1 MFNQKFNAMK
11 CVLVSFLFF
20 ALHSFSFPQQFGW
33 QDISANI
40 PQNNEFPPD
49 LCDLFFVSDDVGWI
63 TTTSYNEI
71 FKTTDGGATFS
82 TQTTL

>member
-1 MFNQKFNAMK
+1 MKKF
-11 CVLVSFLFF
+11 LLLFTF
-20 ALHSFSFPQQFGW
+20 AFSLFTFAFSQQYAW

-49 LCDLFFVSDDVGWI
+49 LCVLFFVSDDVGWI
-63 TTTSYNEI
+63 TTTSPNEI
-71 FKTTDGGATFS
+71 FKTIDGGAIFS